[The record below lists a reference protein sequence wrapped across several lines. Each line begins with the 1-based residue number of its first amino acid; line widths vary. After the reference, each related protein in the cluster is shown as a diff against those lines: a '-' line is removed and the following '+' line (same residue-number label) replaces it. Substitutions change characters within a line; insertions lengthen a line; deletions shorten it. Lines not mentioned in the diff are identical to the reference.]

1 MRWRWFI
8 IVGCATIAVFVAAL
22 ALLRVVDL
30 TSREDQIAS
39 FASSLLGRKLEIHG
53 GLSVGISLW
62 PELVAEDVRLAN
74 AEWGTQPTMLDINTV
89 EITLALW
96 PLLLGTVDVSDVDV
110 IGARLSL
117 ETNEHGVGNWDLG
130 AHQERLHCEVR
141 RAVHRPEVLAE
152 SVSIEDLEIH
162 HRDGKSGETDS
173 FTVTQLTVSAADLK
187 QPITFDGV
195 GRFAEQEVEASG
207 RLGSLSDLLSTKPFS
222 LALEAR
228 AAGATLVVNSTVAH
242 PPAFDGLKLH
252 VSAKSPDLAAL
263 PLPADLPKLGAF
275 DLEASLQGADGV
287 LSIDPV
293 TLHLYV
299 GSGSLTIHGTVAD
312 ARRIDGLKL
321 EVSAKGPDVTVWR
334 LPFDLPELGAFDV
347 EGSLRGTDG
356 VLVMDP
362 VTFKIGRSDIAG
374 SVRLEPIQ
382 QYRVTAHVKSGT
394 IDVEPWLH
402 QSDGENEESADITV
416 PPGGKLFPHD
426 SLGLDALNY
435 VAADVTLDLDQVLAR
450 GARLEVAQAELTLD
464 EGRLRLAPFR
474 AVFRGTTINGLLDI
488 DVAPP
493 AAPTVHMQVLAQD
506 LDFGDLLARLEVTD
520 RVKAFVDIGVH
531 VNGAGNSVAA
541 ILASLDGKVAAAVS
555 QGEIPTS
562 YLDPL
567 VANLA
572 ALLMPWAH
580 PPEMTEIKCAVVQF
594 DIESGAAHTQVLM
607 FDTKRLT
614 LSAKGDIDLRNETL
628 HLDLAPR
635 PRDQQLLKLA
645 TDVRLTGSLTAPKA
659 RPHPIGIASTFV
671 RFVLGP
677 AELLMPF
684 DLLGAERHHPCVNEV
699 QTIGAPPTASSPLK
713 KSGHPSTGSG

>member
-1 MRWRWFI
+1 MAF
-8 IVGCATIAVFVAAL
+8 AVRSPGTGGFRRRGFVA
-22 ALLRVVDL
+22 
-30 TSREDQIAS
+30 
-39 FASSLLGRKLEIHG
+39 G
-53 GLSVGISLW
+53 
-62 PELVAEDVRLAN
+62 
-74 AEWGTQPTMLDINTV
+74 
-89 EITLALW
+89 
-96 PLLLGTVDVSDVDV
+96 
-110 IGARLSL
+110 
-117 ETNEHGVGNWDLG
+117 
-130 AHQERLHCEVR
+130 
-141 RAVHRPEVLAE
+141 HR
-152 SVSIEDLEIH
+152 
-162 HRDGKSGETDS
+162 
-173 FTVTQLTVSAADLK
+173 
-187 QPITFDGV
+187 
-195 GRFAEQEVEASG
+195 
-207 RLGSLSDLLSTKPFS
+207 
-222 LALEAR
+222 
-228 AAGATLVVNSTVAH
+228 
-242 PPAFDGLKLH
+242 
-252 VSAKSPDLAAL
+252 
-263 PLPADLPKLGAF
+263 
-275 DLEASLQGADGV
+275 
-287 LSIDPV
+287 
-293 TLHLYV
+293 
-299 GSGSLTIHGTVAD
+299 
-312 ARRIDGLKL
+312 RRIRH
-321 EVSAKGPDVTVWR
+321 GPRHV
-334 LPFDLPELGAFDV
+334 
-347 EGSLRGTDG
+347 
-356 VLVMDP
+356 
-362 VTFKIGRSDIAG
+362 
-374 SVRLEPIQ
+374 

-426 SLGLDALNY
+426 SLGLDALNS

-450 GARLEVAQAELTLD
+450 GARLEVAQAELTLN

-493 AAPTVHMQVLAQD
+493 AAPPVHMQVLAQD

-555 QGEIPTS
+555 QGEIPTT
-562 YLDPL
+562 YLDAL

-594 DIESGAAHTQVLM
+594 DIESGVAHTQVLM

-614 LSAKGDIDLRNETL
+614 LSAKGDIDLRNEPL

-659 RPHPIGIASTFV
+659 RTHPIGIASTLV

-684 DLLGAERHHPCVNEV
+684 DLLGATRHHPCVDEV
-699 QTIGAPPTASSPLK
+699 QTIGAPATAHIGNVRFVSTQLGRRWQVQCYSGGLTRAGRGSTTKARHRAPGGVRRDEVVAKPRQWDNLRYIPPSAAENFGRSSCRTLRVPRRRGFVIMRVVPIGRPFPNVP
-713 KSGHPSTGSG
+713 GHIHGVIGAGP